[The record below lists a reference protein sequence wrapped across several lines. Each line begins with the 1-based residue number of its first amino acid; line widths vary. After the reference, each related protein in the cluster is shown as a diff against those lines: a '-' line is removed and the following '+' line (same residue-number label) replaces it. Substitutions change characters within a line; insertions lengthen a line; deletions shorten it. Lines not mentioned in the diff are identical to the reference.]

1 MKDLMI
7 PFKDRAY
14 YLKDMHGSYSIKY
27 VLPALFPNDPSL
39 NYHNLDMVH
48 NGSEAMNS
56 YANLSKLDNE
66 KQKVLRYNMLKYCE
80 LDTYAMLCILNQ
92 KD

>member
-1 MKDLMI
+1 
-7 PFKDRAY
+7 
-14 YLKDMHGSYSIKY
+14 
-27 VLPALFPNDPSL
+27 
-39 NYHNLDMVH
+39 MVH

-80 LDTYAMLCILNQ
+80 LDTYAMVKIYNKL
-92 KD
+92 KEEVD